1 MLKKKLRYN
10 LFNYCTTIDIGEGI
24 PHDLGKKEKRIFLL
38 HLNEFNLKD
47 GLKNYIVAK
56 IFYAPS
62 NEKKKGMEEKKNPIC
77 YIKSF
82 CCTIPK
88 LNIYIYIY
96 IKTFTK
102 NYPIIEI

>member
-1 MLKKKLRYN
+1 MLKNKLRYN

-24 PHDLGKKEKRIFLL
+24 PHDLGKKKRIFLL

-62 NEKKKGMEEKKNPIC
+62 NEKKKKKEWKKKIQYAILSLFVALFQN
-77 YIKSF
+77 
-82 CCTIPK
+82 
-88 LNIYIYIY
+88 
-96 IKTFTK
+96 
-102 NYPIIEI
+102 